1 MTRRAADPHARFDEW
16 LLAGARGEP
25 ARDLALH
32 ASLCAACTARIS
44 AVDLLTSVDP
54 GRAPMPPLLAGGAHQ
69 PATALRRGGRFAA
82 AFAGVTL
89 AAALIG
95 VAGWRLIELQGLA
108 ENVDANAGETPGQAV
123 LGGTGESSQ
132 PASPEASV
140 NAPSSAEPAATA
152 GPTQTA
158 GASAQPASQP
168 VIQPGATPRPS
179 TPRPSV
185 SASPSASPAP
195 SASST
200 PAPAGSPTPTPSG
213 SETPVPSETASPTPE
228 PSPGP
233 DDCADGIDNDGDL
246 LIDALDPGCLLDGD
260 EASA

>member
-1 MTRRAADPHARFDEW
+1 MTRPADPHGRFDDW

-44 AVDLLTSVDP
+44 AIDLLTAVDP
-54 GRAPMPPLLAGGAHQ
+54 GRAPMPPFLVGAAGR
-69 PATALRRGGRFAA
+69 PITAVRRASRLVA
-82 AFAGVTL
+82 AFAGVTV

-95 VAGWRLIELQGLA
+95 LAGWRMIDLQRLA
-108 ENVDANAGETPGQAV
+108 ERVDANAGERPGQAV

-132 PASPEASV
+132 PPSPAATV
-140 NAPSSAEPAATA
+140 AAPSSSEPTATPR
-152 GPTQTA
+152 PTQAA
-158 GASAQPASQP
+158 GASAPPAPQP
-168 VIQPGATPRPS
+168 ILPGATPRPS
-179 TPRPSV
+179 TPRPSLPANPSISV
-185 SASPSASPAP
+185 SPSASA
-195 SASST
+195 T
-200 PAPAGSPTPTPSG
+200 PTAAGSPTPTPTAPV
-213 SETPVPSETASPTPE
+213 TPTPSATATPTPE

-246 LIDALDPGCLLDGD
+246 LIDTLDPGCLLDGN